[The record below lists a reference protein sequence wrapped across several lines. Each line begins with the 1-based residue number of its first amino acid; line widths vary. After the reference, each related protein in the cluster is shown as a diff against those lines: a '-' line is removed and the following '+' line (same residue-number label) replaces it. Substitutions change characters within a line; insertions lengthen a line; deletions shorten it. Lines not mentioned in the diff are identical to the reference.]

1 MAPNYTTG
9 VLAKYAKL
17 VSSASQGG
25 DGVGAW
31 IMARIEISLPDDV
44 FQAVDRLR
52 RENKAKLTM
61 SQFCRYAIIELL
73 KKDADHKRNQRD
85 LEEFFAREETE
96 EELMEWVHQAS
107 LLTLAK
113 SPWGETSTE

>member
-1 MAPNYTTG
+1 
-9 VLAKYAKL
+9 
-17 VSSASQGG
+17 
-25 DGVGAW
+25 
-31 IMARIEISLPDDV
+31 MARIEISLPDDV

-52 RENKAKLTM
+52 RESKAQLTM
-61 SQFCRYAIIELL
+61 SQFCRYAVIELL
-73 KKDADHKRNQRD
+73 QKDADHKRNQRD